1 MKTETKEY
9 SFINLLFITIGS
21 FVVMALTLI
30 IFYGIVLLLE
40 QLLGMDRV
48 PMDTIRQIVAVV
60 LLLLYVP
67 IFFSKMRDDLKA
79 ILLAGPLAFG
89 AFTGYLMY
97 YETPLVALG
106 ISAFIIL
113 LVAFLF
119 FQYKKPWYYYYVIL
133 LSIVGMLILR

>member
-67 IFFSKMRDDLKA
+67 IFFSKIRDDLKA
-79 ILLAGPLAFG
+79 ILLAGPLAFS
-89 AFTGYLMY
+89 AFSGYLMFY
-97 YETPLVALG
+97 QIPLVAYG

-113 LVAFLF
+113 LVLF
-119 FQYKKPWYYYYVIL
+119 VLFQFKKPWYYYVVVVL
-133 LSIVGMLILR
+133 AIVGMLILR

>member
-9 SFINLLFITIGS
+9 SFINLLFFTIGS
-21 FVVMALTLI
+21 FVVMALTLAF
-30 IFYGIVLLLE
+30 FYGIVLIVDPLLSLD
-40 QLLGMDRV
+40 QV
-48 PMDTIRQIVAVV
+48 PMDTIRQIIAVV
-60 LLLLYVP
+60 LLLLYGLV
-67 IFFSKMRDDLKA
+67 FFSKIRDDLKA
-79 ILLAGPLAFG
+79 IFLAGPLAFG

-119 FQYKKPWYYYYVIL
+119 FQYKKPWYYYYVIVMSL
-133 LSIVGMLILR
+133 MGMLIMR

>member
-67 IFFSKMRDDLKA
+67 IFFSKIRDDLKA
-79 ILLAGPLAFG
+79 ILLAGPLAFS
-89 AFTGYLMY
+89 GYLMFY
-97 YETPLVALG
+97 QTPLVAYG

-113 LVAFLF
+113 LVLF
-119 FQYKKPWYYYYVIL
+119 VLFQFKKPWYYYVVVVL
-133 LSIVGMLILR
+133 AIVGMLILR

>member
-67 IFFSKMRDDLKA
+67 IFFQQNQR
-79 ILLAGPLAFG
+79 
-89 AFTGYLMY
+89 
-97 YETPLVALG
+97 
-106 ISAFIIL
+106 
-113 LVAFLF
+113 
-119 FQYKKPWYYYYVIL
+119 
-133 LSIVGMLILR
+133 